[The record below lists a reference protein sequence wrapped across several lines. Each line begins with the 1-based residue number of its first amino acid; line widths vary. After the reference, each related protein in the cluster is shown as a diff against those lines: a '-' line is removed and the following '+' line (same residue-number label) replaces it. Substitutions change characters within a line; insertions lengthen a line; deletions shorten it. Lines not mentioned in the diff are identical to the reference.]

1 MIFYLQI
8 PIDIL
13 TIFKKITSIKI
24 MSKKKIKKDKDFK
37 KIFIE
42 DDINDIND
50 INDNNEQIYNID
62 NEYET
67 NLKNNIILFYRFK
80 LYLNINKLLTKNF
93 HINYIIKENYNK
105 IDKYIDLLICEINKN
120 FENIDIDIN
129 INYNNNNNLLIN
141 LNSFKELLND
151 YINNEKNYLIKY
163 YQIKILKYVNI
174 ISNNISLL

>member
-1 MIFYLQI
+1 MILYLQI

-13 TIFKKITSIKI
+13 IIFKKITNIKI
-24 MSKKKIKKDKDFK
+24 MSKKKDKKDKDFK

-42 DDINDIND
+42 DEIH
-50 INDNNEQIYNID
+50 DNSEQTNNIY

-67 NLKNNIILFYRFK
+67 DLKNNIILFYRFK

-105 IDKYIDLLICEINKN
+105 IDKYIDLLIYEINKN
-120 FENIDIDIN
+120 FKDIDIDIN
-129 INYNNNNNLLIN
+129 INYNNNHNLLIN
-141 LNSFKELLND
+141 LNSFKELLNN
-151 YINNEKNYLIKY
+151 YINNEKNNLIKY

-174 ISNNISLL
+174 ITNNISLL